1 MIEIYIYASVGPLPF
16 ATFANHEWGNIGT
29 NYGPGLAAL
38 GLQGFLI
45 MVITGIYAVLVNT
58 LVTIRRRPARGNL
71 VVCRL
76 HRAAVFQPVQVGRRG
91 KEYSERPLKRA
102 ATMNE

>member
-29 NYGPGLAAL
+29 NYVRGLAAL

-58 LVTIRRRPARGNL
+58 LSLSGGDLHGGNL